1 MINYLLAIF
10 FPFAIFIKQKQP
22 VRAVLALFLQATGA
36 FWFIAAIWALFGAR
50 QLNKLTRYEE
60 HLDELAR
67 KQ

>member
-36 FWFIAAIWALFGAR
+36 LWLIAAIWALFGAR

-60 HLDELAR
+60 QLDELAR